1 MGEYIKAGIITSA
14 HSFSGE
20 VKIQS
25 WCDTPE
31 FLLRFTV
38 FYLDEN
44 GGSLLDVKKIRTAGK
59 FLIASFAGV
68 ESEEAAFKLKNKI
81 LYVKKQDAE
90 LAEGTY
96 FVSDMIGLPVFD
108 FDTGEKYG
116 ILSDIFNNG
125 ASDIYV
131 VQTEKTDKNKKN
143 KEVMIPNVPAF
154 VKKVNLAE
162 GVFVS
167 PIEGM
172 F

>member
-1 MGEYIKAGIITSA
+1 MGEYIKAGKITSA
-14 HSFSGE
+14 HSFLGE

-31 FLLRFTV
+31 FLEQFEV

-44 GGSLLDVKKIRTAGK
+44 GGDFLVVEKIRTAGK

-81 LYVKKQDAE
+81 LYAKKQDAK
-90 LAEGTY
+90 LGEGTY
-96 FVSDMIGLPVFD
+96 FVSDMIGLSVFD
-108 FDTGEKYG
+108 VKTGEKYG

-131 VQTEKTDKNKKN
+131 VQTEIIEKNGKN

-154 VKKVNLAE
+154 VKKANLAE

-167 PIEGM
+167 PIDGM